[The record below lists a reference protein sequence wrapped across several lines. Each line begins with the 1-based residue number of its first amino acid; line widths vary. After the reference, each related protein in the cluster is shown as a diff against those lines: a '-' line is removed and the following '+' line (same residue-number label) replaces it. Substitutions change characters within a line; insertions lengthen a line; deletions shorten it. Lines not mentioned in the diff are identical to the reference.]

1 MMNPISGIIPESLFR
16 NVPMMVVDID
26 EIDRNFE
33 DSNSNWQQEDAKYLK
48 EWMKPVNGLTWKK
61 FIDDEMLNKIWY
73 DNDRPLNHVP
83 K

>member
-1 MMNPISGIIPESLFR
+1 M
-16 NVPMMVVDID
+16 PMHG
-26 EIDRNFE
+26 
-33 DSNSNWQQEDAKYLK
+33 Y
-48 EWMKPVNGLTWKK
+48 TWKK